1 MQGARN
7 HYKLLGLSRAA
18 SQDDIRKAHRKL
30 VREYHPDANP
40 EDPRAEER
48 FKQIQQAYEVLSNP
62 EKRREYDKDLHTSSR
77 GNSGGPRTRAGE
89 STGGGTAHT
98 VDLSDLLGKLNDLSS
113 GRAGGRREVSFR
125 LRGKDIANVAK
136 LLGVDVSRLSTLLG
150 EDITR
155 LSKLV
160 GENLKMNTIVNFGD
174 ARSGG
179 YRPTGERVSGGKR
192 SGGSN
197 EPREKKVK
205 GPKAQNLHG
214 AYDHLE
220 DTLQGI

>member
-7 HYKLLGLSRAA
+7 HYKLLGLSREA

-89 STGGGTAHT
+89 SAGGGTAHT

-155 LSKLV
+155 LSKHL
-160 GENLKMNTIVNFGD
+160 GENIQTNAKVSFGD
-174 ARSGG
+174 GQTGG
-179 YRPTGERVSGGKR
+179 FSATDEKNVAKKPPGVGKKPRGKR
-192 SGGSN
+192 
-197 EPREKKVK
+197 VK
-205 GPKAQNLHG
+205 GPRARRRRKSN
-214 AYDHLE
+214 
-220 DTLQGI
+220 

>member
-7 HYKLLGLSRAA
+7 LYKLLGLSREA
-18 SQDDIRKAHRKL
+18 SQDDIRKAHRKM

-77 GNSGGPRTRAGE
+77 GNSSGPRTRAGE
-89 STGGGTAHT
+89 SARGGTAHT

-113 GRAGGRREVSFR
+113 GRAGGRREVAFR
-125 LRGKDIANVAK
+125 LRGEDIANVAK
-136 LLGVDVSRLSTLLG
+136 LLGVDVSRISTLLG

-155 LSKLV
+155 LSKHL
-160 GENLKMNTIVNFGD
+160 GENIQTNAKVSFGD
-174 ARSGG
+174 VQ
-179 YRPTGERVSGGKR
+179 TGRFSATDEKNVAKKPPGVGKKPRGKR
-192 SGGSN
+192 
-197 EPREKKVK
+197 VK
-205 GPKAQNLHG
+205 GPRARRRRKSN
-214 AYDHLE
+214 
-220 DTLQGI
+220 

>member
-1 MQGARN
+1 VQGARN
-7 HYKLLGLSRAA
+7 LYKLLGLSREA

-89 STGGGTAHT
+89 SAGGGTAHT

-150 EDITR
+150 DDITR
-155 LSKLV
+155 LSKHL
-160 GENLKMNTIVNFGD
+160 GENIKTNAKVSFGD
-174 ARSGG
+174 GQAVGFSATDEKYVAKKPPGVGNKLR
-179 YRPTGERVSGGKR
+179 GKR
-192 SGGSN
+192 
-197 EPREKKVK
+197 VK
-205 GPKAQNLHG
+205 GPRARRRRKSS
-214 AYDHLE
+214 
-220 DTLQGI
+220 